1 MATNSEL
8 KEYPGGFDSL
18 TIRELLDELVTAHV
32 SKAMSG
38 EKMKP
43 AERTQD
49 LALIKSTIVMAAHF
63 VRSVLEEKEGKYLIG
78 NCTAAQWAKQQSEAL
93 HEE

>member
-18 TIRELLDELVTAHV
+18 TIRELLDDLVTAHI

-63 VRSVLEEKEGKYLIG
+63 VRSVLEEKEGEYLIG
-78 NCTAAQWAKQQSEAL
+78 NCTAKQWAEGQHTQGERD
-93 HEE
+93 